1 MVWNHRP
8 VFITSCEINSENE
21 LVIAKINFY
30 LFILVPTKFRTL
42 TATINKATAENIE
55 NYLNSNE
62 RSRLE
67 SILHTDHVD
76 ELSIESD
83 LLKNSYYQQIGKDQ
97 VLLHF
102 SMQHDN
108 KTLLEDTVNALL
120 ISKPEIEGT
129 NGEILGDLKANIRRV
144 FHSEVILKT
153 EEAKNNWKRELEK
166 VSQSD
171 IKLLSDV
178 LLEDSGEI
186 IFEITSPVN
195 VPNTA
200 NSLENYLKKNLNT
213 DDFEVISVY
222 VPPWVEDK
230 EDDVT
235 ISPPTSEPDEEKT
248 MSTEKP
254 KTFDYVG
261 RFSISGLD
269 DSVLSDLFEN
279 PNNDLGN
286 RINEALGE
294 DVEVEYYEYKNDGE
308 LIGHFY
314 TDDKTKDVT
323 IDDIL
328 LSSKYPTEEEF
339 TKFTPIGIG
348 NIREFIG
355 DLKLTEDVNK
365 NDLVKLIEDQY
376 DGKVEVTSIRD
387 AGKYCIYSPDFCLNR
402 GNDVATTAESF
413 AKDQDLE
420 FTVKT
425 KPNAHETADSLNEL
439 AKVFPGTFSVLGP
452 LRPFG
457 PNNGVLI
464 QGYSTIRNMKPDKKI
479 ISLDA
484 SDTNQLLETMSQA
497 FKERSIPAIIHVP
510 GTEKHPGITDD
521 EIPGTFKEHDYK
533 HRVYFDIRIPPGTQE
548 KELNQVLPAFQE
560 KIVETSN
567 YSILPNGTFLLA
579 HDPCDSAYSNIC
591 DLQANCISGGKWDG
605 LRISEV
611 DITCTCFDGYLDET
625 PKNKENL
632 TGRVCTKE
640 PIPSETDGPL
650 IAMVVLIVVLFIV
663 IVILSYLAHKKRTR
677 QQLYS
682 PTTPKSR

>member
-1 MVWNHRP
+1 MNS
-8 VFITSCEINSENE
+8 FIT
-21 LVIAKINFY
+21 KINLY
-30 LFILVPTKFRTL
+30 LSILVPTKFRTL

-153 EEAKNNWKRELEK
+153 EEAKNNWKNELEK
-166 VSQSD
+166 ISQSE

-230 EDDVT
+230 EDEIT
-235 ISPPTSEPDEEKT
+235 IPPPTSEPDEEKT
-248 MSTEKP
+248 LSTEKP

-376 DGKVEVTSIRD
+376 DGKIEVTSIRD

-425 KPNAHETADSLNEL
+425 KPNAHETAGSLNEL
-439 AKVFPGTFSVLGP
+439 AKVFPGTFSV
-452 LRPFG
+452 
-457 PNNGVLI
+457 
-464 QGYSTIRNMKPDKKI
+464 
-479 ISLDA
+479 
-484 SDTNQLLETMSQA
+484 
-497 FKERSIPAIIHVP
+497 
-510 GTEKHPGITDD
+510 
-521 EIPGTFKEHDYK
+521 
-533 HRVYFDIRIPPGTQE
+533 
-548 KELNQVLPAFQE
+548 
-560 KIVETSN
+560 
-567 YSILPNGTFLLA
+567 
-579 HDPCDSAYSNIC
+579 
-591 DLQANCISGGKWDG
+591 
-605 LRISEV
+605 
-611 DITCTCFDGYLDET
+611 
-625 PKNKENL
+625 
-632 TGRVCTKE
+632 
-640 PIPSETDGPL
+640 
-650 IAMVVLIVVLFIV
+650 
-663 IVILSYLAHKKRTR
+663 
-677 QQLYS
+677 
-682 PTTPKSR
+682 